1 MIRKRS
7 AIGMLFTPSQDFMIL
22 SWGFNKIGT
31 ENETECLMGD
41 PTIED
46 SDPLYYYP
54 RPGVLEI
61 KGSYVYKAFAT
72 PQEIYI
78 YVDEKEQEQ

>member
-7 AIGMLFTPSQDFMIL
+7 AIGMLFTPSQNFMITG
-22 SWGFNKIGT
+22 WGFNKIGM
-31 ENETECLMGD
+31 ENETEVD
-41 PTIED
+41 TSEEED

-61 KGSYVYKAFAT
+61 KGSYVYKEFPQ

-78 YVDEKEQEQ
+78 YVDEEEHEK

>member
-1 MIRKRS
+1 MIKKRA

-31 ENETECLMGD
+31 ENETEIDNSIDGD
-41 PTIED
+41 P
-46 SDPLYYYP
+46 SNPPLYYYP

-61 KGSYVYKAFAT
+61 KGSYVDKEFAT

-78 YVDEKEQEQ
+78 FVD